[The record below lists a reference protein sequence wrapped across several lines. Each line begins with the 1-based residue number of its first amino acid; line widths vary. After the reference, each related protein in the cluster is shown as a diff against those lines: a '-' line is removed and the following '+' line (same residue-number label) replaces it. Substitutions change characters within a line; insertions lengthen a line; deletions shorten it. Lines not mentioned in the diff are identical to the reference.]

1 MDLRVGGKYK
11 LKKKVGSGAFG
22 DIYLAE
28 DTKKDTEVAVK
39 LEPVKT
45 KFPQLMYETKLYKL
59 FAGGNGIP
67 KIYWQGTE
75 GDYNV
80 MVMEFLGPSL
90 EDLFKHCENKFSLKT
105 VLMVADQM
113 LQRIEFIHAKNFLHR
128 DIKPDNFLIGLGK
141 KAHMLYV
148 IDFGLA
154 KRYRNS
160 KTGEH
165 IPYRDGK
172 SLTGTAR
179 YASINTHLGLEQSR
193 RDDLEGIG
201 FVLMYFL
208 KGKLPW
214 MGLQAKT
221 KDEKYEMIKNK
232 KISVT
237 TEALCR
243 GYPEEFSKFFDY
255 VRNLGFE
262 DKPDY
267 ASYRRM
273 FSDLLTRE
281 GHSYDYQYDW
291 LLKKSDRDALLSST
305 PVEVEEEKEEQKV
318 MTKAEKFRLTKEKFA
333 EKEESKNEK
342 IATADP
348 TNMAPAGLKSKE
360 ASRVPS
366 KKISTSNKKLTTTTK
381 PAVKDKEDKKK
392 ADIYEAMKGAG
403 FGVPQPKI
411 VTNNVRTYKY

>member
-11 LKKKVGSGAFG
+11 LKKKLGSGAFG

-28 DTKKDTEVAVK
+28 DIKKNTEVAVK

-45 KFPQLMYETKLYKL
+45 KFPQLLYETKLYKL

-67 KIYWQGTE
+67 KIYWYGTE

-80 MVMEFLGPSL
+80 MVMELLGPSL
-90 EDLFKHCENKFSLKT
+90 EDLVKHCENKLSLKST
-105 VLMVADQM
+105 LMIADQM

-141 KAHMLYV
+141 KAHLIYM

-154 KRYRNS
+154 KRFRNA
-160 KTGEH
+160 KTGDH

-179 YASINTHLGLEQSR
+179 YASVNTHLGLEQSR
-193 RDDLEGIG
+193 RDDMEGIG
-201 FVLMYFL
+201 YVLMYFL

-221 KDEKYEMIKNK
+221 KDEKYDKIKDK

-237 TEALCR
+237 VEALCR
-243 GYPEEFSKFFDY
+243 GFPKEFVKYFESC
-255 VRNLGFE
+255 RNLGFE

-267 ASYRRM
+267 AGYRRM
-273 FSDLLTRE
+273 FSDLMTAE
-281 GHSYDYQYDW
+281 GYTYDFQYDW
-291 LLKKSDRDALLSST
+291 LLKKSERDALRGAVTSADD
-305 PVEVEEEKEEQKV
+305 EEEKAEPKK
-318 MTKAEKFRLTKEKFA
+318 MTKAEKFRMTQDQFKKGDEVIEYKEEKKISKDISAEAEAGKSKQKANVASSKRRTLNGKSGA
-333 EKEESKNEK
+333 EKEE
-342 IATADP
+342 
-348 TNMAPAGLKSKE
+348 
-360 ASRVPS
+360 
-366 KKISTSNKKLTTTTK
+366 
-381 PAVKDKEDKKK
+381 KKK
-392 ADIYEAMKGAG
+392 PDIYEAMKGAG
-403 FGVPQPKI
+403 FEVAKPKI
-411 VTNNVRTYKY
+411 VTNTVRNYRF